1 MLHEEAA
8 DLWAEIMARRKTS
21 SLAEVRQTK
30 NERRIEHRPSTEKQS
45 ISPREKDNAAK
56 SRNNEAAEE
65 LEKALMG
72 SAIASANSKR

>member
-1 MLHEEAA
+1 MLHKEAA
-8 DLWAEIMARRKTS
+8 DLWAEIMARRKFS
-21 SLAEVRQTK
+21 SEVRQTK

-65 LEKALMG
+65 LKKALMG